1 MLYSQST
8 HGFYSE
14 AIHGLRKLTII
25 QPGWQH
31 PQIEVQNHQF
41 DPEASLDG
49 PTIFVDDPDVTPPT
63 IEIDN
68 PACLIP
74 ADAVEV
80 PDELH
85 AALIEGQA
93 QGKIIAHDADGFPFL
108 QDQPALTHAQLVAQT
123 LARTRE
129 ERQPI
134 ISVLD
139 GLQSSALTKG
149 DSAAAQTIETVKQ
162 GLRDITKTDLS
173 ACTTAEEMRAEIMAA
188 YAALVTANPSVATA
202 FKGVIA

>member
-1 MLYSQST
+1 MFYSKST
-8 HGFYSE
+8 GGFYDES
-14 AIHGLRKLTII
+14 IHGHRKLTII

-31 PQIEVQNHQF
+31 PQIEVKSYHF
-41 DPEASLDG
+41 DPEAPLDA
-49 PTIFVDDPDVTPPT
+49 PTVFMDDPDVTPPT

-74 ADAVEV
+74 ADAVEITA
-80 PDELH
+80 EEH
-85 AALIEGQA
+85 AALLAGQA
-93 QGKIIAHDADGFPFL
+93 TGKLIVANAAGRPEL
-108 QDQPALTHAQLVAQT
+108 QDPPALTHAQLVAQT
-123 LARTRE
+123 LGRTRE

-149 DSAAAQTIETVKQ
+149 DSGAAQTIEAVKQ

-173 ACTTAEEMRAEIMAA
+173 ACTTADEMRAEIMAA